1 MFRHMPQTLVL
12 AAAAI
17 FPNFVRIL
25 RFANRCFL
33 VL

>member
-1 MFRHMPQTLVL
+1 MFRHMPLTLVL

-17 FPNFVRIL
+17 LPHFVRIL
-25 RFANRCFL
+25 RFANRCFV